1 MATTENKGKEKETS
15 VMVDRKKLDEALKI
29 VHQEN
34 TELRHQLAQMGEQVQ
49 RIQRI
54 ARVDEREG
62 AVGMLQS
69 NREVLNTMAN
79 LTRAVTAMADRQV
92 PPEVAVDQ
100 EGWALFL
107 KNREYRMR
115 QVRQHVNHLRYLL
128 DQSLEKT
135 YLCPCE
141 RHMGIKITDK
151 SGQVLVENECPL
163 EVWKWLSRVAL
174 EDGTLKRFNTEVP
187 LSAFLKDYTLT

>member
-1 MATTENKGKEKETS
+1 MATSENKGKETETLLL
-15 VMVDRKKLDEALKI
+15 VDRKKLDEALKI

-92 PPEVAVDQ
+92 PLEVAIDR
-100 EGWALFL
+100 EGQDLFL

-115 QVRQHVNHLRYLL
+115 QVRQRVNHLRYLL
-128 DQSLEKT
+128 GQSLEKT

-141 RHMGIKITDK
+141 RHMGVKITDK

-163 EVWKWLSRVAL
+163 EVWKWMSRVAL
-174 EDGTLKRFNTEVP
+174 EDGTLYRFNKEVL
-187 LSAFLKDYTLT
+187 LSAFLKEYALT

>member
-1 MATTENKGKEKETS
+1 MAENKGKEKETP
-15 VMVDRKKLDEALKI
+15 VPVDRKKLDEALKI

-34 TELRHQLAQMGEQVQ
+34 MELRHQLAQMGEQVQ

-54 ARVDEREG
+54 ARVDEHEG

-92 PPEVAVDQ
+92 PPEIAVDR
-100 EGWALFL
+100 EGQDLFL

-115 QVRQHVNHLRYLL
+115 QVRQRVNHLRYLL
-128 DQSLEKT
+128 DQSLERT

-141 RHMGIKITDK
+141 RHMGVKITDK

-163 EVWKWLSRVAL
+163 EVWKWRSRVAL
-174 EDGTLKRFNTEVP
+174 EDGTLYRFNTEVP
-187 LSAFLKDYTLT
+187 LSAFLKDYALT